1 MKPTISAAAFDVLIA
16 QSGLPL
22 SPEQKHALY
31 EPYAIMEAMVA
42 RVNTPMPREAEPSL
56 IFTPEGC

>member
-1 MKPTISAAAFDVLIA
+1 MKPTISETAFDVLIA

-31 EPYAIMEAMVA
+31 EPYAIVEAMVA
-42 RVNTPMPREAEPSL
+42 RVSTPMPREAEPSL
-56 IFTPEGC
+56 IFIPEGC